1 MVFTDKGFDC
11 FVFFQLDVFQSVRS
25 NEAVF
30 TDHNRQTHVR
40 SLTDPVGLQIVVI
53 GLLVVFSVDLDKTG
67 ITLCHGVGIIMVDID
82 GAGQGTAGNGQNDGQ
97 PGGSRAVEDLIHVG
111 KARGGS
117 RRDGPAAGG
126 FGADTG

>member
-1 MVFTDKGFDC
+1 M
-11 FVFFQLDVFQSVRS
+11 
-25 NEAVF
+25 
-30 TDHNRQTHVR
+30 
-40 SLTDPVGLQIVVI
+40 GLQIVVI

-67 ITLCHGVGIIMVDID
+67 ITLCHGVGIIVVDID